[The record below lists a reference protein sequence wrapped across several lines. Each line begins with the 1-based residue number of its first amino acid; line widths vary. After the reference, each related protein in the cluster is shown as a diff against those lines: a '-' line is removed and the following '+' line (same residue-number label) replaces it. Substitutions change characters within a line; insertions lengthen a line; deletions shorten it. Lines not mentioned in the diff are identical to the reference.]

1 MKISFECEVES
12 KTHIET
18 TITVERRD
26 KTYVFHP
33 NEAGLF
39 CRIQVLFAPTDPTR
53 FYQGSDPNKHN
64 QASREV
70 TDLLMD
76 DVRELES
83 VLAVAY
89 NVKRINWNDP
99 TVRLIRETED
109 DERNKA
115 SISRIYGLPTY
126 KDAVTPANQASLEGV
141 INAKASLS
149 HLAVPISFY
158 REALNEYHS
167 HKYINAF
174 INCYFVLEGFYA
186 NKQHN
191 ENKVITEFKNSTEL
205 MHSVNWAIK
214 NLIYPQPEIH
224 GRLLIMLKIRNKE
237 MVTSD
242 TLIELIVKTRNEL
255 LHFQNNPNKIQ
266 GTPFSHGKFQS
277 ISYVAISLALRT
289 ILHKIEAAGY
299 RLHNAPYES

>member
-1 MKISFECEVES
+1 MKISFESEVES
-12 KTHIET
+12 KTHIGT
-18 TITVERRD
+18 TITVEHRD

-33 NEAGLF
+33 NEDGLV
-39 CRIQVLFAPTDPTR
+39 CRIQVLFTPTDPSQ
-53 FYQGSDPNKHN
+53 FYQGTDPNKHS

-83 VLAVAY
+83 ALAVVC
-89 NVKRINWNDP
+89 NVKRIKWNDP
-99 TVRLIRETED
+99 TVRVIRETED
-109 DERNKA
+109 GERNKA

-126 KDAVTPANQASLEGV
+126 KDAVKLANQATLEGV
-141 INAKASLS
+141 IQVKAALS

-158 REALNEYHS
+158 REALNEYHN

-191 ENKVITEFKNSTEL
+191 ENKVIIAFKNSTEL

-214 NLIYPQPEIH
+214 SLIYPQPEIH
-224 GRLLIMLKIRNKE
+224 GRLL
-237 MVTSD
+237 
-242 TLIELIVKTRNEL
+242 
-255 LHFQNNPNKIQ
+255 
-266 GTPFSHGKFQS
+266 
-277 ISYVAISLALRT
+277 
-289 ILHKIEAAGY
+289 
-299 RLHNAPYES
+299 